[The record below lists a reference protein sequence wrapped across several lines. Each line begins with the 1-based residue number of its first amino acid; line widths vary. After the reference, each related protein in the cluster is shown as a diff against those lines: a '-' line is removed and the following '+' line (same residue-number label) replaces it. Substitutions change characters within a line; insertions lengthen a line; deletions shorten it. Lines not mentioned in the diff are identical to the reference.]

1 MEKNKLIKK
10 DNRYKLIITPS
21 LEEKIRFLCARF
33 PNNEYSGVLFYD
45 YTGSFEDNS
54 LVLTAKDFCLMDYGS
69 AVYTEFNKSAEI
81 CNYMIENDLL
91 RCQQGLCHS
100 HDIMNTTPSGT
111 DLNTLVEEGSDMNN
125 FLSLIVNN
133 VGNYT
138 AMLTR
143 KVKHIPRVKETL
155 EYEFFGEGT
164 INLGTDEYDAV
175 ESYEIEYFFLD
186 IEKPTVNIGYT
197 NLFDRINEIS
207 KDKIIN
213 ISSKNESFK
222 TIRNPN
228 ANLIIPS
235 TVQEPILEGK
245 LPFEGLSKPKAEVDE
260 EEELIDYDNIKFN
273 NNQLNSITKQLLMGS
288 PIFNPKD
295 LNEWV
300 DKMPTAFSKR
310 FGEGQKGL
318 SNYKAFISYFVE
330 FLLSEAFDEDL
341 AEEGYMEDYQMPI
354 CAYGVLQ
361 KLHQFK
367 SNSFLSIIEDEV
379 ERFII

>member
-10 DNRYKLIITPS
+10 DNRYKLIITPE

-45 YTGSFEDNS
+45 YTGRFEDNS

-69 AVYTEFNKSAEI
+69 AVYTEFDKSAEI

-91 RCQQGLCHS
+91 GCQQGLMHS
-100 HDIMNTTPSGT
+100 HDQMSTFFSGT
-111 DLNTLVEEGSDMNN
+111 DLNTLQEEGSDMNN

-133 VGNYT
+133 AGQYT
-138 AMLTR
+138 AAITR
-143 KVKHIPRVKETL
+143 KVKHIPHVTETL
-155 EYEFFGEGT
+155 EYEFFGEGN
-164 INLGTDEYDAV
+164 INLGTDEYDAI

-197 NLFDRINEIS
+197 DLFNRINKIS
-207 KDKIIN
+207 IDKGRTLI
-213 ISSKNESFK
+213 KNESNKSVF
-222 TIRNPN
+222 NQHH
-228 ANLIIPS
+228 NLVPIPT

-245 LPFEGLSKPKAEVDE
+245 LPFEGLAKLKAEVDE
-260 EEELIDYDNIKFN
+260 EEELIDYDNVKFN

-295 LNEWV
+295 LNDWV

-318 SNYKAFISYFVE
+318 ANYKAFIGYFVE

-367 SNSFLSIIEDEV
+367 SNSFLNIIEEEV

>member
-1 MEKNKLIKK
+1 MGKNKLIKK

-45 YTGSFEDNS
+45 YTGKFEDNS

-69 AVYTEFNKSAEI
+69 AVYTEFDKSAEI

-91 RCQQGLCHS
+91 GCQQGLMHS
-100 HDIMNTTPSGT
+100 HDQMSTFFSGT
-111 DLNTLVEEGSDMNN
+111 DTNTLLEEGSDMNN

-133 VGNYT
+133 AGQYT
-138 AMLTR
+138 AAITR
-143 KVKHIPRVKETL
+143 KVKHIPHVTETL
-155 EYEFFGEGT
+155 EYEFFGDGT

-207 KDKIIN
+207 NNKVIN

-222 TIRNPN
+222 TIHNPN
-228 ANLIIPS
+228 AIPP

-245 LPFEGLSKPKAEVDE
+245 LPFEGLSKLKAEVDE
-260 EEELIDYDNIKFN
+260 EEELIDYDSVKFN

-318 SNYKAFISYFVE
+318 ANYKAFIGYFVE

-367 SNSFLSIIEDEV
+367 SNSFLNIIEEEV

>member
-1 MEKNKLIKK
+1 MDKNILKK
-10 DNRYKLIITPS
+10 QDNTYELIITPE

-45 YTGSFEDNS
+45 YTGRFEDNS

-69 AVYTEFNKSAEI
+69 ATYTEFDSNPEI
-81 CNYMIENDLL
+81 CNYMIEHDLL
-91 RCQQGLCHS
+91 ECQQALLHS
-100 HDIMNTTPSGT
+100 HNVMGTTPSGT
-111 DLNTLVEEGSDMNN
+111 DLNTLVEEGSFRNN

-133 VGNYT
+133 AGNYT

-143 KVKHIPRVKETL
+143 KVKHIPHVTEIL

-164 INLGTDEYDAV
+164 NNLGTDEYDAV

-186 IEKPTVNIGYT
+186 IEKPTVNISYT

-207 KDKIIN
+207 NSKVIN
-213 ISSKNESFK
+213 ISSKKENINNNFK
-222 TIRNPN
+222 PN

-260 EEELIDYDNIKFN
+260 EDFIDYDNVKFN
-273 NNQLNSITKQLLMGS
+273 NNQLNSITKQLLIGS
-288 PIFNPKD
+288 PIFTPKD

-300 DKMPTAFSKR
+300 QKMPTVFSKR

-318 SNYKAFISYFVE
+318 ENYRAFIGYFVE

-361 KLHQFK
+361 KLHTFK
-367 SNSFLSIIEDEV
+367 TNSFIEIIKDEL

>member
-1 MEKNKLIKK
+1 MDKNILKK
-10 DNRYKLIITPS
+10 QDNTYKLIITPE

-45 YTGSFEDNS
+45 YTGRFENNS

-69 AVYTEFNKSAEI
+69 ATYTEFNKSAEI
-81 CNYMIENDLL
+81 CNYMIEHNLL
-91 RCQQGLCHS
+91 GCQQGLMHS
-100 HDIMNTTPSGT
+100 HDNMSTFFSGT
-111 DLNTLVEEGSDMNN
+111 DLNTLQEEGSDMNN

-133 VGNYT
+133 VGQYT
-138 AMLTR
+138 AAITR
-143 KVKHIPRVKETL
+143 KVKHIPHVTETL
-155 EYEFFGEGT
+155 EYEFFGDGT

-186 IEKPTVNIGYT
+186 IEKPTVNISYT

-207 KDKIIN
+207 NSKIIN
-213 ISSKNESFK
+213 ISSKKENINNNFK
-222 TIRNPN
+222 PN
-228 ANLIIPS
+228 ANLNIPS

-260 EEELIDYDNIKFN
+260 EDFIDYDNVKFN
-273 NNQLNSITKQLLMGS
+273 NNQLNGITKQLLIGS
-288 PIFNPKD
+288 PIFTPKD

-300 DKMPTAFSKR
+300 QKMPTVFSKR

-318 SNYKAFISYFVE
+318 ENYRAFIGYFVE
-330 FLLSEAFDEDL
+330 FLVTEAFDEDL

-361 KLHQFK
+361 KLHTFK
-367 SNSFLSIIEDEV
+367 TNSFIEIIKDEL

>member
-1 MEKNKLIKK
+1 M
-10 DNRYKLIITPS
+10 IT
-21 LEEKIRFLCARF
+21 KMTFF
-33 PNNEYSGVLFYD
+33 
-45 YTGSFEDNS
+45 
-54 LVLTAKDFCLMDYGS
+54 
-69 AVYTEFNKSAEI
+69 
-81 CNYMIENDLL
+81 
-91 RCQQGLCHS
+91 
-100 HDIMNTTPSGT
+100 SGT
-111 DLNTLVEEGSDMNN
+111 DLGTLQEAGSDMNN

-133 VGNYT
+133 AGQYT
-138 AMLTR
+138 AAITR
-143 KVKHIPRVKETL
+143 KVKHIPHVTETL
-155 EYEFFGEGT
+155 EYEFFGDGT

-197 NLFDRINEIS
+197 DLFDRINEIS
-207 KDKIIN
+207 NSKVIN
-213 ISSKNESFK
+213 IASKKENTNNNFNLKS
-222 TIRNPN
+222 
-228 ANLIIPS
+228 NLIIPS

-245 LPFEGLSKPKAEVDE
+245 LPFEGLSKQKAEVDE
-260 EEELIDYDNIKFN
+260 EDSIDYTNLKFN
-273 NNQLNSITKQLLMGS
+273 NNQLNSITKQLLIGS
-288 PIFNPKD
+288 PIFTPKD

-300 DKMPTAFSKR
+300 QKMPTVFSKR

-318 SNYKAFISYFVE
+318 ENYRAFIGYFVE

-367 SNSFLSIIEDEV
+367 SNSVLNIIKEEV

>member
-1 MEKNKLIKK
+1 M
-10 DNRYKLIITPS
+10 IT
-21 LEEKIRFLCARF
+21 KMTFF
-33 PNNEYSGVLFYD
+33 
-45 YTGSFEDNS
+45 
-54 LVLTAKDFCLMDYGS
+54 
-69 AVYTEFNKSAEI
+69 
-81 CNYMIENDLL
+81 
-91 RCQQGLCHS
+91 
-100 HDIMNTTPSGT
+100 SGT
-111 DLNTLVEEGSDMNN
+111 DLNTLQEEGSDMNN

-133 VGNYT
+133 VGQYT
-138 AMLTR
+138 AAITR
-143 KVKHIPRVKETL
+143 KVKHIPRVTEIL
-155 EYEFFGEGT
+155 EYEFFGEGI

-175 ESYEIEYFFLD
+175 ESYEIEYFFLN

-207 KDKIIN
+207 NNKVIN
-213 ISSKNESFK
+213 ISSKKENINNNLK
-222 TIRNPN
+222 PN

-235 TVQEPILEGK
+235 TVQESILEGK

-260 EEELIDYDNIKFN
+260 EEEFIDYDNVKFN

-318 SNYKAFISYFVE
+318 ANYKAFIGYFVE

-341 AEEGYMEDYQMPI
+341 AEEGYMEDYQIPI

-361 KLHQFK
+361 KLHQFN
-367 SNSFLSIIEDEV
+367 SNSFLNIIEEEV

>member
-10 DNRYKLIITPS
+10 DNTYKLIITPS

-33 PNNEYSGVLFYD
+33 PANEYSGVLFYD
-45 YTGSFEDNS
+45 YTGRFEDNS

-69 AVYTEFNKSAEI
+69 ATYTEFNKSAEI

-91 RCQQGLCHS
+91 GCQQGLMHS
-100 HDIMNTTPSGT
+100 HDQMPTFFSGT
-111 DLNTLVEEGSDMNN
+111 DLSTLQEEGSDMNN

-133 VGNYT
+133 AGQYT
-138 AMLTR
+138 AAITR
-143 KVKHIPRVKETL
+143 KVKHIPHVTETL
-155 EYEFFGEGT
+155 EYEFFGDGT

-207 KDKIIN
+207 NNKVIN
-213 ISSKNESFK
+213 ISSKKENINNNLNLKS
-222 TIRNPN
+222 
-228 ANLIIPS
+228 NLIIPS

-260 EEELIDYDNIKFN
+260 EDSIDYNKVKFN

-300 DKMPTAFSKR
+300 NKMPTAFSKR

-318 SNYKAFISYFVE
+318 ANYKAFIGYFVE
-330 FLLSEAFDEDL
+330 FLLTEAFDEDL
-341 AEEGYMEDYQMPI
+341 AEEGYMEDYQIPI

-367 SNSFLSIIEDEV
+367 SNSFLNIIKEEV

>member
-45 YTGSFEDNS
+45 YTGRFEDNS

-69 AVYTEFNKSAEI
+69 ATYTEFDKSAEI
-81 CNYMIENDLL
+81 CNYMIENNLL
-91 RCQQGLCHS
+91 GCQQALMHS
-100 HDIMNTTPSGT
+100 HDNMSTFFSGT
-111 DLNTLVEEGSDMNN
+111 DLNTLQEEGSDMNN

-133 VGNYT
+133 AGQYT
-138 AMLTR
+138 AAITR
-143 KVKHIPRVKETL
+143 KVKHIPHVTEVL
-155 EYEFFGEGT
+155 EYEFFGNGT

-186 IEKPTVNIGYT
+186 IEKPTVNISYT

-207 KDKIIN
+207 NNKVIN

-222 TIRNPN
+222 IIHNPN

-235 TVQEPILEGK
+235 TVQESILEGK

-260 EEELIDYDNIKFN
+260 EEELIDYDSVKFN

-318 SNYKAFISYFVE
+318 ENYKAFIGYFVE

-367 SNSFLSIIEDEV
+367 SNSFLNIIEEEV

>member
-1 MEKNKLIKK
+1 MS
-10 DNRYKLIITPS
+10 T
-21 LEEKIRFLCARF
+21 FF
-33 PNNEYSGVLFYD
+33 
-45 YTGSFEDNS
+45 
-54 LVLTAKDFCLMDYGS
+54 
-69 AVYTEFNKSAEI
+69 
-81 CNYMIENDLL
+81 
-91 RCQQGLCHS
+91 
-100 HDIMNTTPSGT
+100 SGT
-111 DLNTLVEEGSDMNN
+111 DTNTLLEEGSDMNN

-133 VGNYT
+133 AGQYT
-138 AMLTR
+138 AAITR
-143 KVKHIPRVKETL
+143 KVKHIPHVTETL
-155 EYEFFGEGT
+155 EYEFFGEGN
-164 INLGTDEYDAV
+164 INLGTNEYDAI

-186 IEKPTVNIGYT
+186 IEKPTVDIGYT
-197 NLFDRINEIS
+197 DLFNRINEIS
-207 KDKIIN
+207 IDKGRTLI
-213 ISSKNESFK
+213 KNESNKSVF
-222 TIRNPN
+222 NPHH
-228 ANLIIPS
+228 NLAITHT

-245 LPFEGLSKPKAEVDE
+245 LPFEGLAKPKAEVDE
-260 EEELIDYDNIKFN
+260 EEELIDYDNVKFN

-295 LNEWV
+295 LNDWV

-318 SNYKAFISYFVE
+318 ANYKAFIGYFVE

-367 SNSFLSIIEDEV
+367 SNSFLNIIEEEV

>member
-1 MEKNKLIKK
+1 M
-10 DNRYKLIITPS
+10 IT
-21 LEEKIRFLCARF
+21 KMTFF
-33 PNNEYSGVLFYD
+33 
-45 YTGSFEDNS
+45 
-54 LVLTAKDFCLMDYGS
+54 
-69 AVYTEFNKSAEI
+69 
-81 CNYMIENDLL
+81 
-91 RCQQGLCHS
+91 
-100 HDIMNTTPSGT
+100 SGT
-111 DLNTLVEEGSDMNN
+111 DLGTLQEEGSDMNN

-133 VGNYT
+133 AGQYT
-138 AMLTR
+138 AAITR
-143 KVKHIPRVKETL
+143 KVKHIPHVTEVL
-155 EYEFFGEGT
+155 EYEFFGDGT

-197 NLFDRINEIS
+197 DLFNRIDEIS
-207 KDKIIN
+207 KDKVIN
-213 ISSKNESFK
+213 IASKNENFK
-222 TIRNPN
+222 TIHNPN
-228 ANLIIPS
+228 TNLIIPS

-245 LPFEGLSKPKAEVDE
+245 LPFEGLSKPKAEIDE
-260 EEELIDYDNIKFN
+260 EGDFIDYDNIKFN

-300 DKMPTAFSKR
+300 NKMPTAFSKR

-318 SNYKAFISYFVE
+318 ENYRAFIGYFVE

-361 KLHQFK
+361 KLHTFK
-367 SNSFLSIIEDEV
+367 TNSFIEIIKDEV

>member
-45 YTGSFEDNS
+45 YTGRFEDNS

-69 AVYTEFNKSAEI
+69 ATYTEFDKSAEI

-91 RCQQGLCHS
+91 GCQQALLHS
-100 HDIMNTTPSGT
+100 HDNMPTFMSST
-111 DLNTLVEEGSDMNN
+111 DLNTLQEEGSDMNN

-133 VGNYT
+133 AGQYT
-138 AMLTR
+138 AAITR
-143 KVKHIPRVKETL
+143 KVKHIPRVTETL
-155 EYEFFGEGT
+155 EYEFFDNGT

-207 KDKIIN
+207 KDKVIN
-213 ISSKNESFK
+213 ISSKNENFK
-222 TIRNPN
+222 TIHNPN
-228 ANLIIPS
+228 TNLIIPP

-260 EEELIDYDNIKFN
+260 EEELIDYDSVKFN

-318 SNYKAFISYFVE
+318 ANYKAFIGYFVE

-367 SNSFLSIIEDEV
+367 SNSFLDIIEEEV

>member
-1 MEKNKLIKK
+1 MP
-10 DNRYKLIITPS
+10 T
-21 LEEKIRFLCARF
+21 F
-33 PNNEYSGVLFYD
+33 
-45 YTGSFEDNS
+45 
-54 LVLTAKDFCLMDYGS
+54 M
-69 AVYTEFNKSAEI
+69 
-81 CNYMIENDLL
+81 
-91 RCQQGLCHS
+91 
-100 HDIMNTTPSGT
+100 SGT
-111 DLNTLVEEGSDMNN
+111 DFSTLQEEGSDMNN

-133 VGNYT
+133 AGQYT
-138 AMLTR
+138 AAITR
-143 KVKHIPRVKETL
+143 KVKHIPHVTETL
-155 EYEFFGEGT
+155 EYEFFGDGT

-197 NLFDRINEIS
+197 NLFNRINEIS
-207 KDKIIN
+207 NNKIIN
-213 ISSKNESFK
+213 ISSKNENNNLNLKS
-222 TIRNPN
+222 
-228 ANLIIPS
+228 NLIIHS

-260 EEELIDYDNIKFN
+260 EDSIDYNKVKFN

-300 DKMPTAFSKR
+300 NKMPTAFSKR

-318 SNYKAFISYFVE
+318 ANYKAFISYFVE
-330 FLLSEAFDEDL
+330 FLLTEAFDEDL
-341 AEEGYMEDYQMPI
+341 AEEGYMEDYQIPI

-361 KLHQFK
+361 KLHLFK
-367 SNSFLSIIEDEV
+367 SNSFLNIIEKEV

>member
-45 YTGSFEDNS
+45 YTGRFEDNS

-69 AVYTEFNKSAEI
+69 ATYTEFDSSPEI
-81 CNYMIENDLL
+81 CTYMIENNLL
-91 RCQQGLCHS
+91 ECQQALCHS
-100 HDIMNTTPSGT
+100 HNVMCTNPSGT
-111 DLNTLVEEGSDMNN
+111 DLNTLVEEGSFRNN

-133 VGNYT
+133 AGNYT

-143 KVKHIPRVKETL
+143 KVKHIPHVTEIL

-186 IEKPTVNIGYT
+186 IEKPTVNISYT

-207 KDKIIN
+207 NNKVIN

-222 TIRNPN
+222 TINNPN
-228 ANLIIPS
+228 ANLIISP

-260 EEELIDYDNIKFN
+260 EEELIDYDSVKFN

-318 SNYKAFISYFVE
+318 ANYKAFIGYFVE

-367 SNSFLSIIEDEV
+367 SNSFLNIIEEEV